1 MATRTPLTP
10 EEIKELATMNPAI
23 LEQLLRRAMVENPA
37 LFSLLIAD
45 EMTVEEDLT
54 LVDDGDNG

>member
-1 MATRTPLTP
+1 
-10 EEIKELATMNPAI
+10 
-23 LEQLLRRAMVENPA
+23 MVENPA